1 MSKAKY
7 LITTAVFVI
16 VLFGFGITQLILPD
30 KELSY
35 SERRRLEQTPEI
47 SAQTVFSG
55 EYMDNLEN
63 YLLDQFP
70 MREQLRAVNAL
81 INKNLFFQ
89 KDIDQIYEV
98 EGTLCKLE
106 YPLKTDQIEYC
117 TDKINSIYEQYL
129 SGMDVYYSI
138 VPDKNYF
145 VASEHGYP
153 SIDYDELCNMM
164 EEGIGD
170 NVKYID
176 IFDCL
181 SIDDYYITDAH
192 WKQDCILDVA
202 QRLTEGMGA
211 DYSQPEYK
219 YNTLEGFYGV
229 YCGQSALATQPE
241 SLTYLTSSATESA
254 TVTSLE
260 ADGTLPVY
268 TLDRFEGMDGYDIF
282 LNGAQAFLEIEC
294 PEATT
299 DEELIIFRDS
309 YSSSLAPLLTSTY
322 KKITLIDLRYMSS
335 ELLEQYV
342 KFEDQ
347 TVLFLYST
355 VLLNS
360 SSLLR

>member
-129 SGMDVYYSI
+129 NGMDVYYSI

-170 NVKYID
+170 NVTYID

-181 SIDDYYITDAH
+181 SINDYYITDAH

-211 DYSQPEYK
+211 DYNQPEYQ

-229 YCGQSALATQPE
+229 YCGQSALATQSE

-254 TVTSLE
+254 TVTSAE